1 MASVATGAGNRDRI
15 PGEGGRMD
23 RQAHDSL
30 HEFPGDDAADVRD
43 GMHRPS
49 RRRNAAVS
57 EPPDVLIE
65 GLARAVRD
73 EIVPRLVGGHRAPR
87 GSPSPHVVVVIAGVT
102 EGDVAAFAQLALVGT
117 AVDAMAYVDD
127 LRARGITL
135 EAIYVELLE
144 PAARCLGGMWEADL
158 CDFTAVTLG
167 VGRIQQVLRELS
179 PEFRAELECAWHG
192 RRLLLAPAP
201 GEQHTFGLF
210 VVADFFAR
218 AGWDVWG
225 GTAVRDGDLF
235 RLVRDERFDL
245 VGLSLGCEGRLDVL
259 AANVRALRAASRN
272 RDVRV
277 LVGGPLFIARPQN
290 ATDVGADGTASS
302 ARQAVQAAERMV
314 PLPGGRD

>member
-1 MASVATGAGNRDRI
+1 VAVVTTDAGNRGGE

-23 RQAHDSL
+23 RQAHECA
-30 HEFPGDDAADVRD
+30 HEFPAEDAADVHDGMCRPAARRD
-43 GMHRPS
+43 GAGP
-49 RRRNAAVS
+49 

-65 GLARAVRD
+65 GLAKAVRD
-73 EIVPRLVGGHRAPR
+73 EIVPRLVGGHRMPR
-87 GSPSPHVVVVIAGVT
+87 EPARAIVVIAAVT
-102 EGDVAAFAQLALVGT
+102 QDEVAAFAQLALDGT
-117 AVDAMAYVDD
+117 AVDAMAYVDG
-127 LRARGITL
+127 LRARGVTL

-144 PAARCLGGMWEADL
+144 PAARSLGGMWEADL

-179 PEFRAELECAWHG
+179 LEFRAELECAWHG

-225 GTAVRDGDLF
+225 GTAMRDGDLF

-245 VGLSLGCEGRLDVL
+245 VGLSLGCDGRLDVL
-259 AANVRALRAASRN
+259 AANIRALRAASRN

-277 LVGGPLFIARPQN
+277 LVGGPLFISRPQN
-290 ATDVGADGTASS
+290 ATDVGADGTAAS
-302 ARQAVQAAERMV
+302 ARQAVQAAERIV
-314 PLPGGRD
+314 ASPAGRG

>member
-1 MASVATGAGNRDRI
+1 
-15 PGEGGRMD
+15 MD
-23 RQAHDSL
+23 RQAHESAQ
-30 HEFPGDDAADVRD
+30 EFPADDATDVRD
-43 GMHRPS
+43 RMRS
-49 RRRNAAVS
+49 RAPRCRGSAAD
-57 EPPDVLIE
+57 PPDALIE
-65 GLARAVRD
+65 GLANAVRD
-73 EIVPRLVGGHRAPR
+73 EIVPRLVGGHRMPR
-87 GSPSPHVVVVIAGVT
+87 ESPSPRATIVAIAAVAQN
-102 EGDVAAFAQLALVGT
+102 EVAAFAQVALDGT
-117 AVDAMAYVDD
+117 TVDAMAYVDA
-127 LRARGITL
+127 LRARGVTL

-144 PAARCLGGMWEADL
+144 PAARSLGGMWEADL

-225 GTAVRDGDLF
+225 GTAMRDGDLF

-245 VGLSLGCEGRLDVL
+245 VGLSLGCDGRLDVL
-259 AANVRALRAASRN
+259 AANIRALRAASRN

-277 LVGGPLFIARPQN
+277 LVGGPLFISRPQN
-290 ATDVGADGTASS
+290 ATDVGADGTAAS
-302 ARQAVQAAERMV
+302 ARQAVQAAERIV
-314 PLPGGRD
+314 ASPAGPG